1 MVWHLKI
8 FGTFGKKDVSED
20 LTKKS
25 PYRIMAEW
33 VPYKLYS
40 GKKSTSSLTIKLRN
54 SSGEALLTSI
64 VAEVPK
70 QLGFDEIGVTKQKE
84 VRLGYLAPEEEKEV
98 RIDVYNSAGA
108 DAGDYTVSL
117 TAIAHYRDYGHVLNA
132 IKKRTTIS
140 VV

>member
-1 MVWHLKI
+1 MKL
-8 FGTFGKKDVSED
+8 FGPFGKKDVSED

-25 PYRIMAEW
+25 PFRIMTEW

-40 GKKSTSSLTIKLRN
+40 GKKSSSSLTVKLKN
-54 SSGEALLTSI
+54 STGESLLTSI
-64 VAEVPK
+64 VAEVPR

-84 VRLGYLAPEEEKEV
+84 VRLGYLAPGEEKEV
-98 RIDVYNSAGA
+98 RVDVFNSSGA
-108 DAGDYTVSL
+108 DPGEYTVSL

-132 IKKRTTIS
+132 IRKRTTIS